1 MKEEMKEE
9 MKERIRELAEQAMEL
24 VDPYA
29 VEGEFGPRRLNEE
42 KFAEL
47 IIQECSNV
55 LMKESERLYK
65 LVSEEKDELFA
76 RDFEVGAEKCL
87 DNVEALREHF
97 FGF

>member
-1 MKEEMKEE
+1 
-9 MKERIRELAEQAMEL
+9 MKERIRELAEQATTIEYG
-24 VDPYA
+24 VDNGFDR
-29 VEGEFGPRRLNEE
+29 VTFDQE

-55 LMKESERLYK
+55 LMKESERLYQ
-65 LVSEEKDELFA
+65 LVSVEKDELFA
-76 RDFEVGAEKCL
+76 RDFEVAAEKCL

>member
-1 MKEEMKEE
+1 
-9 MKERIRELAEQAMEL
+9 MKERIRELAKQATTIEYG
-24 VDPYA
+24 VDNGFDR
-29 VEGEFGPRRLNEE
+29 VTFDQE